1 MPPLT
6 IPIVYEDRQLLICVK
21 PAGILAEAAQG
32 RGLPDLLQAQYR
44 SGGKPDFIAGV
55 HRLDRN
61 VGGLM
66 VFSRRPEVTGKLTAQ
81 IAQHEMRKEYLAVV
95 RGIPEEPEGVLEDLL
110 FRDAQHNKTFVVQR
124 MRKGV
129 RPAKLAYRCLAQS
142 SANGQPC
149 SLVQVRL
156 YTGRTHQIRVQFA
169 SRQLP
174 LLGDIRYGCKDPL
187 CDVALWSY
195 RLGLRHPKTGQA
207 LAFCQPPPAAYPW
220 SLFAGTITPDLPPLA

>member
-1 MPPLT
+1 ME
-6 IPIVYEDRQLLICVK
+6 Y
-21 PAGILAEAAQG
+21 G
-32 RGLPDLLQAQYR
+32 RSTRSRDFQAVLP
-44 SGGKPDFIAGV
+44 F
-55 HRLDRN
+55 
-61 VGGLM
+61 
-66 VFSRRPEVTGKLTAQ
+66 T
-81 IAQHEMRKEYLAVV
+81 RKYTKTKF
-95 RGIPEEPEGVLEDLL
+95 EGVF
-110 FRDAQHNKTFVVQR
+110 FRQSAKRDPRTGEYDKIYCFWYADHEGKGHWKTVGR
-124 MRKGV
+124 HSKGV

>member
-1 MPPLT
+1 
-6 IPIVYEDRQLLICVK
+6 
-21 PAGILAEAAQG
+21 
-32 RGLPDLLQAQYR
+32 
-44 SGGKPDFIAGV
+44 
-55 HRLDRN
+55 
-61 VGGLM
+61 M

-95 RGIPEEPEGVLEDLL
+95 RGIPEEPDGVLEDLL

-129 RPAKLAYRCLAQS
+129 RPAKLAYRCLAQA

-187 CDVALWSY
+187 CDVSLWSY

-207 LAFCQPPPAAYPW
+207 LAFCQPPPVAYPW

>member
-1 MPPLT
+1 
-6 IPIVYEDRQLLICVK
+6 
-21 PAGILAEAAQG
+21 
-32 RGLPDLLQAQYR
+32 
-44 SGGKPDFIAGV
+44 
-55 HRLDRN
+55 
-61 VGGLM
+61 
-66 VFSRRPEVTGKLTAQ
+66 
-81 IAQHEMRKEYLAVV
+81 
-95 RGIPEEPEGVLEDLL
+95 
-110 FRDAQHNKTFVVQR
+110 